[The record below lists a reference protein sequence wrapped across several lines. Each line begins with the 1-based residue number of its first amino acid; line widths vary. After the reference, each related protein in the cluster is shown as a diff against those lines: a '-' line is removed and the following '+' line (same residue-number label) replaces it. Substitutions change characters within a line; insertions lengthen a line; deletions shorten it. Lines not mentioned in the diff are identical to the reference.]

1 VGQLAERGTLGNV
14 RTGSSSHARADRLE
28 VELRAERQRRHAA
41 EAQLRKLAAEREQ
54 EAQESASTR
63 RRTAASQQRLRARIA
78 QLEDELGRIEASAG
92 WRIARR
98 AYQLRDRAM
107 PAGSQRRLTYDRVVA
122 RLQQTRRQEPTATVD
137 AVPDWDTVST
147 LAFAQPAQPVA
158 SIIVPVC
165 GMAAYTVRC
174 LRALADDPTSVPF
187 EVIVVDDASADSTRT
202 VLARVHGIRTIHNP
216 DNLGFV
222 GACNRGIEAAKG
234 EYVVLLNNDT
244 EVRHG
249 WLDALVATADADDTV
264 GVVGTKLVYPD
275 GRLQEAGGIVWSDGS
290 AWNYGRFD
298 DPQLA
303 PYNYARDV
311 DYCSG
316 ACLLVRRELLTE
328 LGGLD
333 DRYGPAYYEDVDLAF
348 AARASGRRVVYQPL
362 AIVVHHEGISHGTD
376 ERSGVKRFQEI
387 NRRAFA
393 EKWADA
399 LLDQRDARDAR
410 TAQLALARDRR
421 TGPRMLV
428 ADHYVPTP
436 DKDAGSL
443 RMARLLELLTDQ
455 GCVVTFLPADRER
468 LEPYTSALTQRGIE
482 VLHGSVDVASHL
494 RALAPEL
501 ALCILSRPSVA
512 HDLMP
517 VVRANA
523 PDAVVVYDTV
533 DLHFVRHE
541 RGADVGAAGDST
553 PAIDEL
559 AIVAAADATIA
570 VSDAEA
576 EIVRGLHPDASVFEI
591 PVVHPVAEHP
601 ADFDT
606 RRDLLFVG
614 GFQHDPNVD
623 AVTHF
628 VADVLPRIRER
639 LPEVTLTVVGSHTP
653 QSVIALGSS
662 HVRVLGWVPDL
673 TELYRG
679 HRVAI
684 APLRYGAGLKGKV
697 AESLAQG
704 VPTVATPVGAEGFGA
719 EHRRHMLIGAVPDDF
734 ADLVVELYTD
744 PVLWRTLSTE
754 GRQLIDARFS
764 PDAVGRALAD
774 MLTRLGIG
782 NGNGA

>member
-1 VGQLAERGTLGNV
+1 MAA
-14 RTGSSSHARADRLE
+14 ARA
-28 VELRAERQRRHAA
+28 
-41 EAQLRKLAAEREQ
+41 Q
-54 EAQESASTR
+54 EARESASTR
-63 RRTAASQQRLRARIA
+63 RRTAESQQRLRARVV
-78 QLEDELGRIEASAG
+78 QLEDDLARIEASAG

-98 AYQLRDRAM
+98 VYQLRDQAM
-107 PAGSQRRLTYDRVVA
+107 PSGSQRRLTYERVVT
-122 RLQQTRRQEPTATVD
+122 RLQRTRGHEPAPLVD
-137 AVPDWDTVST
+137 DAPDWDVVST
-147 LAFAQPAQPVA
+147 LEFAQPARPVA

-165 GMAAYTVRC
+165 GRAAYTVRC
-174 LRALADDPTSVPF
+174 LQAMADDPTSVPF
-187 EVIVVDDASADSTRT
+187 EVIVVDDASTDSTST
-202 VLARVHGIRTIHNP
+202 VLARVHGLRTVHNTE
-216 DNLGFV
+216 NLGFV
-222 GACNRGIEAAKG
+222 GACNRGIDVAKG

-249 WLDALVATADADDTV
+249 WLDALVSTAEADDSV
-264 GVVGTKLVYPD
+264 GVVGSKLVYPD
-275 GRLQEAGGIVWSDGS
+275 GRLQEAGGVVWSDGS

-298 DPQLA
+298 DPELA
-303 PYNYARDV
+303 PYDYARDV

-316 ACLLVRRELLTE
+316 ACLLVRRALLTE

-333 DRYGPAYYEDVDLAF
+333 ERYQPAYYEDVDLAF
-348 AARASGRRVVYQPL
+348 AARATGRRVVYQPL
-362 AIVVHHEGISHGTD
+362 AAVVHHEGVSHGTD

-393 EKWADA
+393 EKWSDA
-399 LLDQRDARDAR
+399 LLHQRDAR
-410 TAQLALARDRR
+410 TAHLGLARDRR
-421 TGPRMLV
+421 TGPRVLV
-428 ADHYVPTP
+428 ADHYVPAP
-436 DKDAGSL
+436 DRDAGSL
-443 RMARLLELLTDQ
+443 RMARLLELLTAQ
-455 GCVVTFLPADRER
+455 GCVVTLLPDDRER
-468 LEPYTSALTQRGIE
+468 PEPYTSALEQQGIE
-482 VLHGSVDVASHL
+482 VLHGSVDVASHI

-512 HDLMP
+512 ASLLP

-541 RGADVGAAGDST
+541 RGAEVGAAAEDRST
-553 PAIDEL
+553 VDEL
-559 AIVAAADATIA
+559 ALVSAADATIA

-576 EIVRGLHPDASVFEI
+576 AILRGLRPDAAVFEV
-591 PVVHPVAEHP
+591 PVVHPVVGDTAPFE
-601 ADFDT
+601 T

-623 AVTHF
+623 AVVHF

-639 LPEVTLTVVGSHTP
+639 LPDVTLTVVGSHTP
-653 QSVIALGSS
+653 AAVTALAGS

-673 TELYRG
+673 GELYRN

-719 EHRRHMLIGAVPDDF
+719 EHRQHMLIGAVPDEF

-744 PVLWRTLSTE
+744 PDLWRTLSTE
-754 GRQLIDARFS
+754 GRKLIDARFS
-764 PDAVGRALAD
+764 PAAVGCALAD
-774 MLTRLGIG
+774 MLARLGVETG
-782 NGNGA
+782 S

>member
-28 VELRAERQRRHAA
+28 DELRAERQRRHTA
-41 EAQLRKLAAEREQ
+41 EAQLRKVAGEREQ
-54 EAQESASTR
+54 EAHESASTR
-63 RRTAASQQRLRARIA
+63 RRTAESQQRLRARIV

-98 AYQLRDRAM
+98 AYQLRDQAM
-107 PAGSQRRLTYDRVVA
+107 PSGSQRRRSYDRVVA
-122 RLQQTRRQEPTATVD
+122 RLQRTRGQEPTATVD
-137 AVPDWDTVST
+137 EVPDWDAVST
-147 LAFAQPAQPVA
+147 LVFAQPAQPVA
-158 SIIVPVC
+158 SIVVPVR
-165 GMAAYTVRC
+165 GQAAYTVRC
-174 LRALADDPTSVPF
+174 LQALADDPTSVPF
-187 EVIVVDDASADSTRT
+187 EVIIVDDASTDSTRT
-202 VLARVHGIRTIHNP
+202 VLARVHGLRTIHNP
-216 DNLGFV
+216 ENLGFV

-249 WLDALVATADADDTV
+249 WLDALVATADADDAV
-264 GVVGTKLVYPD
+264 GVVGSKLVHPD

-290 AWNYGRFD
+290 AWNYGRFE
-298 DPQLA
+298 DPELA

-316 ACLLVRRELLTE
+316 ACLLVRRSLLTE

-333 DRYGPAYYEDVDLAF
+333 QRYGPAYYEDVDLAF
-348 AARASGRRVVYQPL
+348 AARSTGRRVVYQPL
-362 AIVVHHEGISHGTD
+362 AVVVHHEGISHGTD

-393 EKWADA
+393 EKWSDA
-399 LLDQRDARDAR
+399 LRDQRDGR
-410 TAQLALARDRR
+410 TAHLALARDRR
-421 TGPRMLV
+421 TGPRVLV

-443 RMARLLELLTDQ
+443 RMVRLLELLADH
-455 GCVVTFLPADRER
+455 GCVVTFLPDDRER
-468 LEPYTSALTQRGIE
+468 LEPYTSALERRGVE
-482 VLHGSVDVASHL
+482 VLYGSVDVASHL

-512 HDLMP
+512 DDLLP

-541 RGADVGAAGDST
+541 RGAGIGASAERT
-553 PAIDEL
+553 RALDEL

-570 VSDAEA
+570 VSHTEA
-576 EIVRGLHPDASVFEI
+576 DILRGLRPDAAVFEI
-591 PVVHPVAEHP
+591 PVVHPVAHDP
-601 ADFDT
+601 ADFDA

-623 AVTHF
+623 AVVHF
-628 VADVLPRIRER
+628 VADVLPRIRAR

-653 QSVIALGSS
+653 QSVVALAGP

-719 EHRRHMLIGAVPDDF
+719 EHRRHMLIGAVPDEF

-744 PVLWRTLSTE
+744 PGLWGTLSTE
-754 GRQLIDARFS
+754 GRKLIDARFS
-764 PDAVGRALAD
+764 PEAVGHALTD
-774 MLTRLGIG
+774 MLRRLGIDTG
-782 NGNGA
+782 R